1 MKIDVSPQDV
11 FTTRIWQF
19 DLSGLSS
26 HFAQWQQEI
35 EAWRKEVPEPLGRSN
50 RLGWNSPLT
59 VFERETFAPLKRA
72 VAKSFEHAFKE
83 MQPTFKTV
91 VAFEAWVNLHD
102 PGAYNTLHLHPN
114 SLLSGSFYLTVP
126 EGAGPIVFRDPRM
139 GVVMAGFPGVGVNCQ
154 KDMEIQPKVGQ
165 LVVFPHWL
173 EHRVEA
179 NEADSSRIA
188 VAINALRVPGAPT
201 SKA

>member
-11 FTTRIWQF
+11 FATRIWQF

-35 EAWRKEVPEPLGRSN
+35 EAWRQEVPQPLGRSN

-59 VFERETFAPLKRA
+59 VFERKSFQPLKGA
-72 VAKSFEHAFKE
+72 VSKAFEHAFKE
-83 MQPTFKTV
+83 MQPGPNIT
-91 VAFEAWVNLHD
+91 VAFEAWVNMLD

-114 SLLSGSFYLTVP
+114 AMLSGCFYLTVP
-126 EGAGPIVFRDPRM
+126 EGSGAIVFRDPRP
-139 GVVMAGFPGVGVNCQ
+139 GVVMAGFPGGGVNCQ
-154 KDMEIQPKVGQ
+154 KDLEIQPKPGQ

-173 EHRVEA
+173 EHRVEP
-179 NEADSSRIA
+179 NEASSARIS
-188 VAINALRVPGAPT
+188 VAINALRVPPT
-201 SKA
+201 PKN